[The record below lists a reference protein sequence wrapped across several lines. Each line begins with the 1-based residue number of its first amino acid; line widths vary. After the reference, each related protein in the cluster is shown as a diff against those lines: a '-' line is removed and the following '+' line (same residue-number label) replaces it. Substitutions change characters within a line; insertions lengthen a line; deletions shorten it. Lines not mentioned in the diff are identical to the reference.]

1 MSKRA
6 EYRRA
11 IKELKVMILLGEGR
25 WLNEKPISCGNK
37 KFIVDGSVLNNLI
50 REHPELNKHILIGFF
65 SSPQRYPLLRYKD
78 RQLTLS
84 L

>member
-37 KFIVDGSVLNNLI
+37 KIYRRWFGVEQCN
-50 REHPELNKHILIGFF
+50 
-65 SSPQRYPLLRYKD
+65 QRASG
-78 RQLTLS
+78 T
-84 L
+84 

>member
-1 MSKRA
+1 MSRRA

-37 KFIVDGSVLNNLI
+37 KFM
-50 REHPELNKHILIGFF
+50 IGFF

>member
-1 MSKRA
+1 MSRRA

-25 WLNEKPISCGNK
+25 WLNEKPICGDK
-37 KFIVDGSVLNNLI
+37 KFIVDGSVLNNVI
-50 REHPELNKHILIGFF
+50 KEHPELNKHILIGFF

-78 RQLTLS
+78 GQLTLS

>member
-37 KFIVDGSVLNNLI
+37 KNL
-50 REHPELNKHILIGFF
+50 
-65 SSPQRYPLLRYKD
+65 SSMVRC
-78 RQLTLS
+78 
-84 L
+84 